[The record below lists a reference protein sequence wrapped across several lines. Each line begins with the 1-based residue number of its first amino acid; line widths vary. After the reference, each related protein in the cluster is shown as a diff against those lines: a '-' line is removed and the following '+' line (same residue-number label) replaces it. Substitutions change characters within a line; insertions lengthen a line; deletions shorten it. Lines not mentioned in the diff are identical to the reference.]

1 MTRHDIITRL
11 RRSAEFRFDRATASL
26 RNRGLDAAF
35 ARDPGRYL
43 DAIDAALA
51 RACAWF
57 APQPDVSMSV
67 ILVGRRSLERGASL
81 RFAFVEE
88 KLDHYRRTLRDP
100 AIRLV
105 DRDYDPDAAVC
116 RDLPDVMDVR
126 PYWPV
131 ELLMI
136 DTAWADL
143 RPQPDILD
151 RLRAF
156 DDGGGYGTTHIVV
169 GGLVLLANGGAPEEA
184 TRALMASTV
193 ETIRAANDRTARAE
207 DIFAE
212 RIMALQWLDLHHL
225 VRPAWILRLLR
236 AQREDGG
243 WQARNM
249 PPVGLSNQHTTI
261 VAMAALAEFRAA
273 RLRADSVPAA

>member
-1 MTRHDIITRL
+1 MTKIGIIARI
-11 RRSAEFRFDRATASL
+11 RRSAEFRIDRATVPA
-26 RNRGLDAAF
+26 RNRQLDAEF

-43 DAIDAALA
+43 DAIDHALA
-51 RACAWF
+51 RACDWF

-67 ILVGRRSLERGASL
+67 ILVGRRSLERGVSP
-81 RFAFVEE
+81 RFAFVEAKFE
-88 KLDHYRRTLRDP
+88 HYRRTLRDP

-105 DRDYDPDAAVC
+105 DPTYDPDAAPY

-136 DTAWADL
+136 DAAWADL

-151 RLRAF
+151 RLRAV
-156 DDGGGYGTTHIVV
+156 DDGGNYGTTHIVV
-169 GGLVLLANGGAPEEA
+169 GGLVLLQNGGAPAGA
-184 TRALMASTV
+184 TRELIDSTI
-193 ETIRAANDRTARAE
+193 ETIRASNDRTARAE

-212 RIMALQWLDLHHL
+212 RIMVLQWLDLHHL

-236 AQREDGG
+236 AQRSDGG

-249 PPVGLSNQHTTI
+249 PPIGESNQHTTI

-273 RLRADSVPAA
+273 CLRGARDN